1 MYMFSVLGDLF
12 PEKKLNKS
20 TILEPYTYFSYK
32 SCKVRNHSWEIL
44 WLVLSDTVNVL

>member
-1 MYMFSVLGDLF
+1 MYMFCVLGDLF

-32 SCKVRNHSWEIL
+32 SCKVGIIAGKYCG
-44 WLVLSDTVNVL
+44 